1 MSSGEKQESLLSL
14 IFSCFLSQEF
24 VGGLSLEDLQH
35 VTIDLLSRFP
45 EVYTDAVASL
55 QHAADELDPAPAPE
69 LTTNPDRPASP
80 DPAPGPIN
88 PTPTP
93 PWCRCGNCRPMA
105 REIENKCCRLRI
117 CMITEQHFNDVVLNG
132 NVLATCMAAS
142 RDNFPRDI
150 PRTNESYRHY
160 AYKQYTYLQHGYLG
174 AGNRRVVPSCIVLR
188 VRREYPS
195 PTNTYRGFIDG
206 VHD

>member
-1 MSSGEKQESLLSL
+1 MK
-14 IFSCFLSQEF
+14 F

-35 VTIDLLSRFP
+35 VTINLLSRFP
-45 EVYTDAVASL
+45 ELYTDAVASL
-55 QHAADELDPAPAPE
+55 QHAADEPGPAPAPE
-69 LTTNPDRPASP
+69 PTTDPDPTDSP

-105 REIENKCCRLRI
+105 REIEHKCCRLRP
-117 CMITEQHFNDVVLNG
+117 CMTTEQHFDDVVMNG

-142 RDNFPRDI
+142 WDNFPCDI

-160 AYKQYTYLQHGYLG
+160 AYK
-174 AGNRRVVPSCIVLR
+174 
-188 VRREYPS
+188 
-195 PTNTYRGFIDG
+195 
-206 VHD
+206 